1 MKQCVYKMT
10 TNEPTFI
17 HEICVRHINQQGF
30 LIDLL
35 IFDPKNR
42 FGTLHYDK
50 TLKYIVFVSFAS
62 SYDTCTITW
71 NITCKDDFSDMDE
84 VIEYK
89 KKYKDAII
97 EIAITAFNN
106 TYRCF
111 QPEKIWKQL

>member
-1 MKQCVYKMT
+1 MT
-10 TNEPTFI
+10 TFTY
-17 HEICVRHINQQGF
+17 EIKELYINQQGF
-30 LIDLL
+30 LIDLE
-35 IFDPKNR
+35 IFDPDNQ
-42 FGTLHYDK
+42 FDTLHYDK
-50 TLKYIVFVSFAS
+50 TRKYIAFISFAS
-62 SYDTCTITW
+62 SYNTCTITW

-89 KKYKDAII
+89 RKYKDAII